1 MTRTSRLSSLGLC
14 LNSRLSTITYEP
26 PLPRSRRLTDSV
38 ALLITRTFP
47 LSALG
52 ICLHSRLSTVAY
64 KLPFL
69 IGTQKLSQKF
79 SSD

>member
-1 MTRTSRLSSLGLC
+1 MTRTSLLSALGFSP
-14 LNSRLSTITYEP
+14 NSRISTIAYKP

-38 ALLITRTFP
+38 ALVITRTFP